1 MGGYLISQ
9 RACHARCY
17 TTKNSEAYVVRGV
30 RLANKTPNFSAA
42 PSAAGYLYQ
51 ARLALALCL
60 KYVNGD
66 AGIEVGVE
74 RLDDVSFEANGTA
87 FELLQAKHH
96 ISRVASL
103 TDKSA
108 DIWKT
113 LRVWSVAVAKDPT
126 IPARTRFALVTTGSA
141 PKGSAA
147 AMLRPAGTYKVGES
161 RDPKAAAALLV
172 AVAQGGGNEDL
183 KAAHEA
189 YLALGPTMRISLLS
203 SVEIL
208 DDQPLV
214 TDLSIAIEK
223 ELRLMA
229 PKGQAAL
236 ARERLEGWWWA
247 RICKALV
254 ANPAEPISVL
264 EIEAK
269 LDDIRDG
276 LKRDALT
283 ADQEHADPT
292 TEEIAEYEGR
302 PFVRQLRA
310 VGVGGNRVEYA
321 KRDYYR
327 AFTQRSK
334 WVREHLVFDGELAKY
349 ELTLIEE
356 WQPRFQQMRD
366 KLGGAEVAEAARR
379 QAGQGL
385 YDWVEADAR
394 FPFRTLTHRFLTV
407 GSYHILA
414 NDMRVGWHPDFETAC
429 APEEVV

>member
-1 MGGYLISQ
+1 MADKI
-9 RACHARCY
+9 
-17 TTKNSEAYVVRGV
+17 
-30 RLANKTPNFSAA
+30 PNFSAA

-66 AGIEVGVE
+66 AGVEVGIE
-74 RLDDVSFEANGTA
+74 RLDDVSFEVNGTA
-87 FELLQAKHH
+87 IELLQAKHH
-96 ISRVASL
+96 IDRVASL

-108 DIWKT
+108 DLWKT
-113 LRVWSVAVAKDPT
+113 LRVWSVAVAQDPT
-126 IPARTRFALVTTGSA
+126 IPARTRLALVTTGAA
-141 PKGSAA
+141 PKNSAA
-147 AMLRPAGTYKVGES
+147 AMLRPAGTYKADEG
-161 RDPKAAAALLV
+161 RNPKAAAALLV
-172 AVAQGGGNEDL
+172 AVAQEGGNKDL
-183 KAAHEA
+183 KAAYEA
-189 YLALGPTMRISLLS
+189 FLALSPTMRISLLS

-208 DDQPLV
+208 DDQLLV
-214 TDLSIAIEK
+214 TDLGTTIEN

-229 PKGQAAL
+229 PKGQAAI
-236 ARERLEGWWWA
+236 ARERLEGWWWP
-247 RICKALV
+247 RVCKALI
-254 ANPAEPISVL
+254 ASPAELISVL

-276 LKRDALT
+276 LKRDALV

-292 TEEIAEYEGR
+292 TEDIAEYEGR
-302 PFVRQLRA
+302 PFVRQLQA
-310 VGVGGNRVEYA
+310 VGVGGNRMEYA

-366 KLGGAEVAEAARR
+366 KLGDGVVAEAAQRL
-379 QAGQGL
+379 AGQGL
-385 YDWVEADAR
+385 YDWIEADAR

-414 NDMRVGWHPDFETAC
+414 NDMRVGWHPDYEKAC
-429 APEEVV
+429 AIEEVA